1 MDSNIGQYT
10 VEMMAKALNICP
22 RSYYNYKRG
31 MNNIR
36 KIRKEKLMQEITDI
50 YFDKKGRYGAPR
62 IVAELNANQTAICLS
77 TVAKYMRELGIR
89 SKLGRKFR
97 IATTDSNHGFYIAPN
112 LLNREFDVDKPSKV
126 WVSDITYIHT
136 KDGFLYLTVVIDLY
150 DRKVIGWSYSSNMT
164 AQNTTVAA
172 LRMAVRNRKP
182 NIGTIIHSDRGVQYA
197 CGEFVD
203 LVKENKMV
211 QSMSRK
217 GNCWDNAVA
226 ESFFKSLKTEL
237 IYGAIEM
244 SAKDMETE
252 LFEYIEVWYNRS
264 RRHSALGNQTITE
277 FWNDIFCINKKVA

>member
-1 MDSNIGQYT
+1 MDSNRGQYT

-203 LVKENKMV
+203 LIKENKMV